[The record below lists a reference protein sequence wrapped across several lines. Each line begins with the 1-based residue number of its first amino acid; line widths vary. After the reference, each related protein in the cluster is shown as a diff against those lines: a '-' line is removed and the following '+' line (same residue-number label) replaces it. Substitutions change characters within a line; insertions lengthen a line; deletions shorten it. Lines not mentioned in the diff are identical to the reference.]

1 MSELKVFPFTIHSV
15 VTAYP
20 ERNSR
25 ARLGGGWTHT
35 QKPVGPPA
43 RAFTLTFNAM
53 KYELDDNGA
62 IDSKKNIETNIQAL
76 DNFYQEH
83 ELHKHFLYTHYA
95 YGSKV
100 VIFNAPFKTPRLLS
114 GGDGATENFT
124 IELLEIPT

>member
-43 RAFTLTFNAM
+43 KAFTLTFKAM
-53 KYELDDNGA
+53 KYELTEDGG
-62 IDSKKNIETNIQAL
+62 IDSEKNLETNLQAL

-83 ELHKHFLYTHYA
+83 ELHGHFLYNHYA
-95 YGSKV
+95 YGSMV
-100 VIFNAPFKTPRLLS
+100 VIFNAPFKTPRLLDGGS
-114 GGDGATENFT
+114 GVTENFT
-124 IELLEIPT
+124 IELLEIPV